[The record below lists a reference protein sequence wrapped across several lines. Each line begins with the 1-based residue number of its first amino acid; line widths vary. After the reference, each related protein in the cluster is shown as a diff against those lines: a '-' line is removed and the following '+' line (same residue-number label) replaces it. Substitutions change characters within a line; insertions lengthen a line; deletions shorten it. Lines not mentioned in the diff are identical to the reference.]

1 MVKTM
6 VNPVNPHRYSP
17 PVPYNSVFKLTFAS
31 SGQHEDLFSLVL
43 NWLMVSNHNSHRLN
57 NDYRYR
63 TEGYPPVQPVVLL
76 FVYAITVQT

>member
-31 SGQHEDLFSLVL
+31 SGQHEDLFSLFA
-43 NWLMVSNHNSHRLN
+43 RLEIE
-57 NDYRYR
+57 DFMQI
-63 TEGYPPVQPVVLL
+63 TPKFVVFIEWKVVFL
-76 FVYAITVQT
+76 FVNKATNSKNYTFQFF